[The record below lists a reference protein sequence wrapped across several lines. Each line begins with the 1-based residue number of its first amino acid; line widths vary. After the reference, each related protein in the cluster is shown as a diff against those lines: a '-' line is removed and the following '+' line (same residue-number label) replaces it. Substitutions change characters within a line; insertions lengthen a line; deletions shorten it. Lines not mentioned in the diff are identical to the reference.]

1 MKKLFIQK
9 ISAVFILLLMFISLF
24 GCTAANK
31 TDVNKQQ
38 DNHAETIKPEDEN
51 MDSGQNEDSQNK
63 KVINDFQGVADYI
76 HKNGTL
82 PENFITKAQ
91 ADKLGWK
98 PGDDLS
104 KVAPGKSI
112 GGDVF
117 KNAEKALPDA
127 PNRIWHECDINYN
140 GGHRGD
146 DRILYSNDGLIYSTS
161 DHYKTFKVLYKGK

>member
-1 MKKLFIQK
+1 MKKFFIQK
-9 ISAVFILLLMFISLF
+9 VSAILLFLLMSISLF
-24 GCTAANK
+24 GCAGTNK
-31 TDVNKQQ
+31 TAENKQQ
-38 DNHAETIKPEDEN
+38 GSQSETIKSDSKNTDSSKTEDAK
-51 MDSGQNEDSQNK
+51 NK
-63 KVINDFQGVADYI
+63 KIINDFQGVADYI

-98 PGDDLS
+98 PGDDLN

-112 GGDVF
+112 GGDIF
-117 KNAEKALPDA
+117 KNAEKSLPDA
-127 PNRIWHECDINYN
+127 ANRIWHECDINYN

>member
-1 MKKLFIQK
+1 MKKYFMQK
-9 ISAVFILLLMFISLF
+9 ISTVFILLLMFISLF
-24 GCTAANK
+24 GCAATNK
-31 TDVNKQQ
+31 AAVNKQQ
-38 DNHAETIKPEDEN
+38 DNQAETIKSEDKKI
-51 MDSGQNEDSQNK
+51 DSSQNGDSKNK
-63 KVINDFQGVADYI
+63 KIINDFQGVADYI

-98 PGDDLS
+98 PGGDLN
-104 KVAPGKSI
+104 KVAPDKSI
-112 GGDVF
+112 GGDIF

-127 PNRIWHECDINYN
+127 ANRIWYECDINYN

-146 DRILYSNDGLIYSTS
+146 DRLLYSNDGLIYSTL